1 MPYKD
6 PEKQKKANREA
17 TRRYRSKQKEKEERL
32 EELEELERKRKM
44 AADRQKKYRERQKE
58 KKNPLQGIT
67 LHPGIENFE
76 YNVNRTLGE
85 NPEITFK
92 MKGDPALVSEIQ
104 TFLINLALDK
114 DPSDLFKISFV

>member
-17 TRRYRSKQKEKEERL
+17 TRRYRSKQKEREERL